1 MPTFLRDGV
10 PGDAGARWRRL
21 AFFFWVALLVG
32 SCGRC
37 LFGRTDRDTG
47 LFALYAQAGR
57 HWLAG
62 ADLYAAKDGWEQYP
76 YGPPAAVCLVPYSV
90 LPPRL
95 GNVLWRLTLGG
106 VYLLALRRWSRMAVP
121 VPLTRTQQA
130 LVYLLVLPVTAT
142 TMLDG
147 QAGALVAASVLFT
160 VAAAGEERWGVA
172 AAAATV
178 GCLLKAYPVSLLL
191 LLVAAYPRRA
201 ALPAAGALLAGLAMP
216 FLFQRPGYV
225 LDQYFG
231 WVGLMA
237 ASDRQGWVIDIAN
250 RDVALLF
257 RAWGTPLSRP
267 AWLAAQ
273 LATAAGAATLCVA
286 ARRAGW
292 PRRTLLVTLQALAV
306 CWMTLFG
313 PVVESFTYI
322 LVGPTLAWYLV
333 EAWQSRRA
341 WPYRG
346 LLAASWAVFASA
358 TLAVV
363 FMHSIRYHRLGPHP
377 VAGLLLLAAILAD
390 AALRFARPA
399 AAEDSEQGD
408 ARRQAASVSARG
420 RLGRQCVKKRTAA
433 GVTPGGRDVF
443 CSSGS

>member
-1 MPTFLRDGV
+1 MPTFPRFGA
-10 PGDAGARWRRL
+10 PGDAAARCRRL
-21 AFFFWVALLVG
+21 ALFFWVALLAG

-37 LFGRTDRDTG
+37 LFGRSDRDTG
-47 LFALYAQAGR
+47 LFAIYARAGC

-62 ADLYAAKDGWEQYP
+62 ADLYAPKDGWEQYP
-76 YGPPAAVCLVPYSV
+76 YGPPVAAFLVPYSV

-95 GNVLWRLTLGG
+95 GNVLWRLTIGG
-106 VYLLALRRWSRMAVP
+106 VYLLALRRWSRVALP
-121 VPLTRTQQA
+121 VPLSRTQEA
-130 LVYLLVLPVTAT
+130 LIYLLVLPVTAT

-160 VAAAGEERWGVA
+160 VAAAAEERWGLA
-172 AAAATV
+172 AAAATA
-178 GCLLKAYPVSLLL
+178 GCLLKVYPASLLL
-191 LLVAAYPRRA
+191 LLIATFPRRA
-201 ALPAAGALLAGLAMP
+201 ALPAVGALLAGLALP

-225 LDQYFG
+225 LDQYG
-231 WVGLMA
+231 KWIGLMA
-237 ASDRQGWVIDIAN
+237 ASDRQDWVIDIAN
-250 RDVALLF
+250 RDLALLF
-257 RAWGTPLSRP
+257 RARGTPLSRP

-273 LATAAGAATLCVA
+273 LGTAAGAAALCVA
-286 ARRAGW
+286 ARRARW
-292 PRRTLLVTLQALAV
+292 PRRTLLSTLQGLAA

-322 LVGPTLAWYLV
+322 LIGPTLAWYLV

-346 LLAASWAVFASA
+346 LLAVSWAVFTSA

-399 AAEDSEQGD
+399 AAEDLGQGD
-408 ARRQAASVSARG
+408 APRQAASVTARG
-420 RLGRQCVKKRTAA
+420 RSGRQRVQTRTAA
-433 GVTPGGRDVF
+433 GVAPDGRDVF
-443 CSSGS
+443 CSSRS